1 MLSIVTAAAVV
12 VVSPAGG
19 GAAAAAMAAAGV
31 LVYSQCGCRSGLARR
46 RWQLV
51 AATGA
56 QRCSPI
62 AS

>member
-12 VVSPAGG
+12 VVSPAG